1 MSVVADAGIAFQ
13 PSARHDGG
21 SAFGKIIINAGD
33 DLIVAG
39 IFAFFTAFD
48 KVETMGIADA
58 WNCITEAVGSSGG
71 NFGRTVFGFVAIF
84 RQIQLSRQGEIQ
96 AAFLI
101 AARQTVYLMVFQ
113 GIGTF
118 GLITPAADQEQL
130 KSITSDIGVSRIFK
144 GIVPGKTAIF
154 VIQTGIIHI
163 RSGLAD
169 NSRNES
175 KIIVCILS
183 IISRR
188 IGGLAVLDRNE
199 LNAAAETGK
208 FGGIV
213 AYVEVDGIDSQKI
226 GTRKTS

>member
-48 KVETMGIADA
+48 QVETMGIADA
-58 WNCITEAVGSSGG
+58 WNCITEAVGSSRG
-71 NFGRTVFGFVAIF
+71 NFGRTVFGFGFVAIF
-84 RQIQLSRQGEIQ
+84 RQIQLGRQGEIQ

-101 AARQTVYLMVFQ
+101 AARQAVYLMVFQ

-118 GLITPAADQEQL
+118 GFITRRAADQEQL
-130 KSITSDIGVSRIFK
+130 KSITAHIGVFRVFK

-163 RSGLAD
+163 RPRLAD
-169 NSRNES
+169 NSRNE
-175 KIIVCILS
+175 
-183 IISRR
+183 
-188 IGGLAVLDRNE
+188 LD
-199 LNAAAETGK
+199 AAAKTGNS
-208 FGGIV
+208 G
-213 AYVEVDGIDSQKI
+213 ES
-226 GTRKTS
+226 

>member
-101 AARQTVYLMVFQ
+101 AARQAVYLMVFQ

-118 GLITPAADQEQL
+118 GFITPAAEQEQL
-130 KSITSDIGVSRIFK
+130 KSITAHIGVFRVFK

-154 VIQTGIIHI
+154 VIQT
-163 RSGLAD
+163 A
-169 NSRNES
+169 
-175 KIIVCILS
+175 
-183 IISRR
+183 
-188 IGGLAVLDRNE
+188 
-199 LNAAAETGK
+199 
-208 FGGIV
+208 
-213 AYVEVDGIDSQKI
+213 
-226 GTRKTS
+226 